1 MLIPTDKTELAGRS
15 RVAASSV
22 PRYGH
27 LWRPTRDERFVN
39 PFVVSSVPAA
49 RRVLD
54 TVAGRDLLGT
64 NGS

>member
-22 PRYGH
+22 
-27 LWRPTRDERFVN
+27 
-39 PFVVSSVPAA
+39 
-49 RRVLD
+49 LD